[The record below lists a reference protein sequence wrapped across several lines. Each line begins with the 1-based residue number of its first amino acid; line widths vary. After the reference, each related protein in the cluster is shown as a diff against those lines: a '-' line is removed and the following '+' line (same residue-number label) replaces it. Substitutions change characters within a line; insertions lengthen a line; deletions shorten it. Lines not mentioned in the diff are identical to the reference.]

1 MPLARAQTG
10 NVKGLR
16 KLRPGRILVAY
27 DGTPS
32 ARRAL
37 ARAAQIHREGDEVAV
52 IHVIERD
59 EDPEGLLDE
68 ALRLLTE
75 SGIEATRITL
85 TGNPARSICVTAERD
100 GYDTIVVGRRNMGD
114 RGLLLLGSVAARV
127 VSGAAC
133 DVVVVA

>member
-1 MPLARAQTG
+1 
-10 NVKGLR
+10 VKAIR
-16 KLRPGRILVAY
+16 RPGRARILLAY

-37 ARAAQIHREGDEVAV
+37 GRAALLHREGDEVAV
-52 IHVIERD
+52 IHVIEHGGDHDGHLADAQR
-59 EDPEGLLDE
+59 
-68 ALRLLTE
+68 RLSE
-75 SGIEATRITL
+75 RGIEATSIEA

-100 GYDTIVVGRRNMGD
+100 DYDTIVVGRRNVGD
-114 RGLLLLGSVAARV
+114 RGLMLLGSVAARV

>member
-1 MPLARAQTG
+1 V
-10 NVKGLR
+10 NVKGIR
-16 KLRPGRILVAY
+16 KAGRGRILLAY

-37 ARAAQIHREGDEVAV
+37 QRAALIHREGDEVGV
-52 IHVIERD
+52 IHVIEHGGDHDGHLADAQRW
-59 EDPEGLLDE
+59 
-68 ALRLLTE
+68 LTE
-75 SGIEATRITL
+75 RGIAATSIEA

-114 RGLLLLGSVAARV
+114 RGLMLLGSVAARV

>member
-1 MPLARAQTG
+1 M
-10 NVKGLR
+10 KGIPKPR
-16 KLRPGRILVAY
+16 RGRILLAY

-37 ARAAQIHREGDEVAV
+37 QRAALIHREGDEVAV
-52 IHVIERD
+52 IHVVEPG
-59 EDPEGLLDE
+59 EDHNGYLDE
-68 ALRLLTE
+68 ARGLLTE
-75 SGIEATRITL
+75 RGIDALPIAV

-114 RGLLLLGSVAARV
+114 RGLMLLGSVAARV